1 MSIHEGFLDLAAA
14 AIDFDLGEYERAE
27 LDRHTAGCD
36 SCRRAT
42 ASFRDDSAA
51 IVAGARP
58 RLSPARSVA
67 ILAGALR
74 PPGRSSSLRVPAT
87 ISVAILLAAGLVAAG
102 ILYVRSSP
110 GQLAAGSSPA
120 PSSAQ
125 GSPVVPTSR
134 PPVRAGLTPQSPAGS
149 QRPVD
154 PLSAGVLPVRGPAQ
168 ELGQQIRMAPTAGG
182 DLFVSIPGDGETV
195 LVALVDPTGRVR
207 AGWPVVLDR
216 TTSCEQL
223 LPVEDGS
230 VRLLCTPDNRVG
242 SLSGVVRA
250 YALDSKGSSLPGWP
264 IDLDRYGA
272 DGYYAGRVVGDEL
285 TVLAWESLGDQV
297 PEGQPAGNAW
307 ILAIAADGTVSAG
320 SKVSY
325 GIDCCIDTWAVGPDG
340 AAYGTIHHFAD
351 TRAAARSELVA
362 VGTTGVPAGFP
373 VTIAGSA
380 SRPAFDAAGLIH
392 LTVGTPNE
400 PPSGT
405 LVFDAA
411 GQTVDVGSGALDVAA
426 TSEFLGIE
434 GTGDVPAPP
443 LVGRDGTTFIVD
455 LSGGRT
461 TVAGLGPSGEG
472 MAGWP
477 YRFAVGLQGT
487 GFCPS
492 DAVCEGSSW
501 AAPVIGPDNLLYL
514 LQAATTSSAG
524 GIIVAVGRDG
534 VVVEG
539 WPVGLKRV
547 GSEAWTVV
555 VTPDGSA
562 SVLAIEPEPNGSHS
576 ATILSLAPDST
587 VRYTLTI
594 VEP

>member
-14 AIDFDLGEYERAE
+14 AIDFDLDEYERAE

-36 SCRRAT
+36 GCRRTT
-42 ASFRDDSAA
+42 AAFRDDAAA
-51 IVAGARP
+51 ITAEARP

-67 ILAGALR
+67 ILADTLR
-74 PPGRSSSLRVPAT
+74 PPSRSSSLRGPAT
-87 ISVAILLAAGLVAAG
+87 VSLVMLLVAGLIAAA
-102 ILYVRSSP
+102 IVYVRSSP
-110 GQLAAGSSPA
+110 GPLAAGSSPA
-120 PSSAQ
+120 PSSAP
-125 GSPVVPTSR
+125 GSSIAPTSR
-134 PPVRAGLTPQSPAGS
+134 PTVRAGLTPQTPAGTP
-149 QRPVD
+149 RPVD
-154 PLSAGVLPVRGPAQ
+154 SLSAGALPVRGPAQ
-168 ELGQQIRMAPTAGG
+168 ELGQQIRMASGVAG
-182 DLFVSIPGDGETV
+182 DLYVSIPSAGTSV

-207 AGWPVVLDR
+207 VGWPIVLDR
-216 TTSCEQL
+216 TASCEQL
-223 LPVEDGS
+223 LAVADGS
-230 VRLLCTPDNRVG
+230 VRLLCTPENRDG
-242 SLSGVVRA
+242 KLGGVVRA
-250 YALDSKGSSLPGWP
+250 YALDSNGTSLPGWP

-272 DGYYAGRVVGDEL
+272 DGYYAGRVIGDEL
-285 TVLAWESLGDQV
+285 TVLAWESLGDQIA
-297 PEGQPAGNAW
+297 EGQPAGSAW
-307 ILAIAADGTVSAG
+307 ILAVAADGTVSTGA
-320 SKVSY
+320 KVSY

-411 GQTVDVGSGALDVAA
+411 GRTVDVGSGALDIAA
-426 TSEFLGIE
+426 TSEFRGIE

-443 LVGRDGTTFIVD
+443 LVAGDGTTFVVD
-455 LSGGRT
+455 LSDERT
-461 TVAGLGPSGEG
+461 TVAGLGPSGQG
-472 MAGWP
+472 MDGWP

-492 DAVCEGSSW
+492 EAVCEGSSW
-501 AAPVIGPDNLLYL
+501 AVPAIGPDNVLYL
-514 LQAATTSSAG
+514 LQGATTSSAG
-524 GIIVAVGRDG
+524 GSIVAVGPDG
-534 VVVEG
+534 VVVDG

-547 GSEAWTVV
+547 GAEAWSVA

-562 SVLAIEPEPNGSHS
+562 SVLAVEPEPNGSHS
-576 ATILSLAPDST
+576 ATILTLAPDST